1 MSRVFP
7 NRLLAQCGCLLAN
20 CAQFPSNSKQMGL
33 GPTPT
38 LLSCT
43 PSRGLQ
49 PLDQNGGEPPSFLG
63 RVWCSPSWGVALSFK
78 HRSGGG

>member
-7 NRLLAQCGCLLAN
+7 NRFLAQRGCLLAN

-78 HRSGGG
+78 HRSGGD